1 MRRDGKKTHKVK
13 LLATNLNSVGTKI
26 YNFDGVGYSHALFVM
41 SSSTAV
47 NQTVNMK
54 IQDSEDGSSFSD
66 VSGTPI
72 VRITP
77 PTDGPLNT
85 GSRTILVNLNRT
97 RRYVRAQFVFQGS
110 DAANAKIYSVV
121 AILQNQAQSNGE
133 PFTVAY

>member
-1 MRRDGKKTHKVK
+1 MRRDGKTTHKVK
-13 LLATNLNSVGTKI
+13 LLATNIQTGATKI
-26 YNFDGVGYSHALFVM
+26 YNFDGGGYSHALFVM

-54 IQDSEDGSSFSD
+54 IQDSLDGVTFADASD
-66 VSGTPI
+66 TPT

-77 PTDGPLNT
+77 SLSTQ
-85 GSRTILVNLNRT
+85 SRTILVNLNRT